1 MRLDIRDIVCTAEV
15 YAKISGKHH
24 LSLDDVW
31 FACLHPR
38 AAAWDDDAERG
49 RRLLVRGVTQGG
61 RVIRVILYPV
71 EDIPR
76 TWALAT
82 AF

>member
-15 YAKISGKHH
+15 

-71 EDIPR
+71 EDIPG
-76 TWALAT
+76 T
-82 AF
+82 